1 MDPNPSRTLDTRPN
15 LMVAHGSHLK
25 FINLI
30 VHDGGIGFYT
40 YPEQTDIEIYGC
52 LIYNNGWQQPDFGNG
67 HGIYAKSSAG
77 PVYLRDN
84 IVFNQFGYGIH
95 IYANA
100 GSGGVNNIH
109 VEGNVSFNNRAVDAD
124 PVNSPNANILYGGG
138 DPATGGIPGDNT
150 AVFPPN
156 VGVDKLVLGHRSAV
170 HNAPTVHDD
179 HGASG

>member
-1 MDPNPSRTLDTRPN
+1 
-15 LMVAHGSHLK
+15 HLK

-100 GSGGVNNIH
+100 GSGGGTNIH
-109 VEGNVSFNNRAVDAD
+109 VEGNGHFNNGAGDAD
-124 PVNSPNANILYGGG
+124 PEKSPDAPHLDGGSAAA
-138 DPATGGIPGDNT
+138 PGGRH
-150 AVFPPN
+150 A
-156 VGVDKLVLGHRSAV
+156 
-170 HNAPTVHDD
+170 
-179 HGASG
+179 